1 MCARSYL
8 AIAVAF
14 ILLLTTSGA
23 LVRFV
28 LSRVAQQSIEAVAG
42 ADKPVETVKKRLEIG
57 IIIGKC
63 ENILVLV
70 LMILEAYTAL
80 AIVFTAKTVVRK
92 EEIEK
97 NSMYFLAGT
106 MINVSYSVLI
116 GFVLKMLLQLIKC

>member
-1 MCARSYL
+1 MCAPAYF
-8 AIAVAF
+8 AIALAF
-14 ILLLTTSGA
+14 ALLLLTSGA

-28 LSRVAQQSIEAVAG
+28 LSKVSQQSMEAVAG
-42 ADKPVETVKKRLEIG
+42 ADKPAETVKKRLEIG

-106 MINVSYSVLI
+106 MINVSYSVLT
-116 GFVLKMLLQLIKC
+116 GFVLKMVLKHIHC